1 MGLQVEAWTDSLN
14 KRISELRDEA
24 RYLKKVEGNLEDF
37 EGAVNFCCEM
47 ARECYDV
54 QGEIN
59 PVVAT
64 DPDSGA
70 PYVRID
76 FGINRH
82 SIGVDRALHRYLRK
96 TRDVSYRDLIV
107 LNWEYL
113 EE

>member
-1 MGLQVEAWTDSLN
+1 MKVAGPAAGARIALIVEYDGTNYHGSQLQANAPT
-14 KRISELRDEA
+14 
-24 RYLKKVEGNLEDF
+24 
-37 EGAVNFCCEM
+37 
-47 ARECYDV
+47 V